1 MNKVLILSDSTCDLS
16 EELLEKYDI
25 KIVPLYI
32 NIGDN
37 IYQDLVELTTEKMYD
52 LIAQNVGF
60 PKSSATTPN
69 DFEEVFRK
77 YIDEG
82 YDILYTGISST
93 LSCTLQNAY
102 IAKSNFDD
110 DRIYLV
116 DSKNLSTGIGL
127 LVLKAAKLRE
137 QGLSAKEIAAELEN
151 IVPRVRSQ
159 FVIEKLDYLYKG
171 GRCSGMTYFIGN
183 AIKIK
188 LYIKVI
194 DGKMEVAKKVIGSV
208 KKGLNFMM
216 EEFVEQFD
224 NLDKEFVF
232 ITDSMADESK
242 KYIKD
247 KLQDK
252 FVEFENVCETGA
264 GCVISSHCG
273 SGCIGILYIVK

>member
-16 EELLEKYDI
+16 QELLEKYDI

-32 NIGDN
+32 NLGDN

-171 GRCSGMTYFIGN
+171 GRCSGMTYFFSYFHL
-183 AIKIK
+183 AIN
-188 LYIKVI
+188 
-194 DGKMEVAKKVIGSV
+194 
-208 KKGLNFMM
+208 NF
-216 EEFVEQFD
+216 
-224 NLDKEFVF
+224 N
-232 ITDSMADESK
+232 I
-242 KYIKD
+242 
-247 KLQDK
+247 
-252 FVEFENVCETGA
+252 
-264 GCVISSHCG
+264 
-273 SGCIGILYIVK
+273 

>member
-1 MNKVLILSDSTCDLS
+1 MNKVVIISDSTCDLS
-16 EELLEKYDI
+16 AEILKKYDI

-32 NIGDN
+32 NIGDEV
-37 IYQDLVELTTEKMYD
+37 YKDLVELTTEKMYD
-52 LIAQNVGF
+52 LIAKNVGF
-60 PKSSATTPN
+60 PKSSATTPH
-69 DFEEVFRK
+69 DFEVIFKK

-82 YDILYTGISST
+82 YDIVYTGISST

-102 IAKSNFDD
+102 IAKSNFDE

-127 LVLKAAKLRE
+127 LVLKAVKLRD
-137 QGLSAKEIAAELEN
+137 QGLSAKEIAEELEN
-151 IVPRVRSQ
+151 IVPRIRSQ

-171 GRCSGMTYFIGN
+171 GRCSGMTFFIGS

-194 DGKMEVAKKVIGSV
+194 DGKMEVSKKVIGSV
-208 KKGLNFMM
+208 KKSLNFMM
-216 EEFVEQFD
+216 EEFTEQFD

-232 ITDSMADESK
+232 ITDSCADESRA
-242 KYIKD
+242 YIKD

-252 FVEFENVCETGA
+252 FAEFENVYETGA

-273 SGCIGILYIVK
+273 AGCIGILYITK